1 MTDKIYNEARRCYDN
16 HLDESAWMK
25 VVNNILESAEL
36 GQESSM
42 LRVHSIQTQSI
53 DSALLPKHASQS
65 FAKKADLAFAF
76 SSDHPTVATTI
87 EPVHKANPDMA
98 LSQMTDA
105 YTSTV
110 PLVCCLEVKER
121 GGDYNEAIIQLG
133 IWCAAGLERLRG
145 LWAISQSNTGRDL
158 EEKEEELPPFL
169 GWTVVGHDWKF
180 HISWKD
186 AGGNVV
192 SSSFFC
198 LFLYSLHFTN
208 MYSFL

>member
-1 MTDKIYNEARRCYDN
+1 MQ
-16 HLDESAWMK
+16 
-25 VVNNILESAEL
+25 VVNNVLESAEL
-36 GQESSM
+36 GQDSSM

-53 DSALLPKHASQS
+53 DPAFLPQHASQS
-65 FAKKADLAFAF
+65 FAKKADLALAF
-76 SSDHPTVATTI
+76 SSDHPTVATAI
-87 EPVHKANPDMA
+87 EPVYKANPDMA

-121 GGDYNEAIIQLG
+121 GGDYNEAITQLG

-145 LWAISQSNTGRDL
+145 LWTIGRSDNGIDF
-158 EEKEEELPPFL
+158 EEEEEELPPFL

-186 AGGNVV
+186 ADGKVV
-192 SSSFFC
+192 SSPSP
-198 LFLYSLHFTN
+198 LRLHR
-208 MYSFL
+208 L